1 MNSAHTDKCAVPV
14 VSAKEVERL
23 VKLNDVGNEKNKVA
37 YLNTKKNTNCKC
49 LALSLWH
56 SILAPRTSL
65 LRHVLHREGHQ
76 LAVHL

>member
-37 YLNTKKNTNCKC
+37 YLNTKKKHKLQVSGSIT
-49 LALSLWH
+49 LA
-56 SILAPRTSL
+56 
-65 LRHVLHREGHQ
+65 
-76 LAVHL
+76 